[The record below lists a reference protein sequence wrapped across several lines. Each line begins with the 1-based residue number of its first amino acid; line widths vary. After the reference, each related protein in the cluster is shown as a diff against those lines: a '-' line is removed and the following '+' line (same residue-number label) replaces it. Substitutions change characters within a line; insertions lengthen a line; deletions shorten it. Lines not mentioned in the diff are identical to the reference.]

1 MAERI
6 LIVED
11 EDALRETMQRVLLR
25 EGYEVDGVA
34 SCSEAL
40 KRIECSAYDLVI
52 ADIMLPGV
60 SGVELLRRCKENHPD
75 LVVLIVTAFASIET
89 AVQAMRAG
97 AYDYIVKPVSPGDL
111 ASAVRNALSD
121 RPAGR

>member
-11 EDALRETMQRVLLR
+11 EEALRESMNKQLSR

-34 SCSEAL
+34 SCSAAFE
-40 KRIECSAYDLVI
+40 RIECSSYDMVI

-60 SGVELLRRCKENHPD
+60 SGVELLKRCRESHPN
-75 LVVLIVTAFASIET
+75 LVVLIITAFASIET
-89 AVQAMRAG
+89 AVEAMRAG
-97 AYDYIVKPVSPGDL
+97 AYDYIVKPVAHEELMSV
-111 ASAVRNALSD
+111 VRNALRD
-121 RPAGR
+121 RPSIS